1 MCFGCCSLTP
11 PVSQVSHRDAAGG
24 LLLGPIAMDESVD
37 VTDEESYAGNANDG
51 VSLSLLPE
59 AVRTDHTPPTGRQP
73 LSPSK
78 RASDTPVGQSVSRKS
93 THWPYAW

>member
-1 MCFGCCSLTP
+1 MYFGCCSLTP
-11 PVSQVSHRDAAGG
+11 PVSQVSWDAAEG

-37 VTDEESYAGNANDG
+37 VTDEESCAGNANDG
-51 VSLSLLPE
+51 VSLSLLPV